1 MHPKDW
7 EGGVRAGTEAY
18 LASPPRG
25 EVGLLAQRARRV
37 GSRMHPK
44 DWEGGV
50 RAGTEAYLAS
60 PPRGE
65 VGQLAQRARRVG
77 SRTNPRTGKRQ
88 WSRVLWQS
96 ARPATTGA

>member
-37 GSRMHPK
+37 GSYSQAK
-44 DWEGGV
+44 DSEEGSGD
-50 RAGTEAYLAS
+50 GS
-60 PPRGE
+60 G
-65 VGQLAQRARRVG
+65 GRVG
-77 SRTNPRTGKRQ
+77 
-88 WSRVLWQS
+88 LLC
-96 ARPATTGA
+96 GAENFGRINS